1 MATNPFD
8 QFDAPAANPFDQFD
22 TKPQALMASS
32 GMPGP
37 RRAYSLAEVPGE
49 AISNI
54 PASAKR
60 FAGGLYEAVTSPIQT
75 VKGVL
80 DIGAGALQK
89 VLP

>member
-22 TKPQALMASS
+22 VKAPAVQS

-37 RRAYSLAEVPGE
+37 RRNYGLLEVPGE

-60 FAGGLYEAVTSPIQT
+60 FAGGCMRP
-75 VKGVL
+75 
-80 DIGAGALQK
+80 
-89 VLP
+89 